1 MLGAGYGYQSI
12 EKFVDA
18 AGLVNQGTLSPQGVT
33 GAGVLATVDS
43 TLVVTAILEAGRIS
57 LDHDG
62 AAVRIVYDA
71 EGVEPTELT
80 L

>member
-1 MLGAGYGYQSI
+1 MLDAGYGYQSI

-33 GAGVLATVDS
+33 SAGVLATVDS

-57 LDHDG
+57 LDNDG
-62 AAVRIVYDA
+62 AAVRIIYDA